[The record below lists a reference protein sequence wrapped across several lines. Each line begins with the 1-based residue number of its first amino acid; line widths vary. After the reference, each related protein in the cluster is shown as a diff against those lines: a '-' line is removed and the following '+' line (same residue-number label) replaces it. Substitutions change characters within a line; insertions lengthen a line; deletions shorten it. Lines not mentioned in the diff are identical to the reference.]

1 MDTAFL
7 FYNKHLHLVF
17 YIKNISLLGL
27 LVLVGFACDKSSN
40 NTEKTGKVVAKVNTS
55 SLFEEDLK
63 NLSPKGLSKSDSV
76 AFIQTFINKWAY
88 NEIFYQQA
96 TNYLT
101 EEELNIDKELE
112 EYKKELLTYK
122 FQKKLINEKL
132 DTNITLAQIE
142 EYYNANS
149 QNFLLKNN
157 IVKVLYVKT
166 PLNIPNIEKL
176 KKLCY
181 SSNPK
186 DAEQLKSLC
195 IQYANNFFMNED
207 TWLMFEDL
215 KKEINQLNEVP
226 EYNIQNGK
234 TFEFTDATSFYFLK
248 IIEVKSKNTLSP
260 LNFEINNIKNMLIN
274 QRKQKLITS
283 IKKDFFDKAKSNK
296 ELEIYN

>member
-1 MDTAFL
+1 M
-7 FYNKHLHLVF
+7 
-17 YIKNISLLGL
+17 
-27 LVLVGFACDKSSN
+27 
-40 NTEKTGKVVAKVNTS
+40 VAKVNSTP
-55 SLFEEDLK
+55 LFEDDLK
-63 NLSPKGLSKSDSV
+63 NIVPKGLTKSDSL
-76 AFIQTFINKWAY
+76 AFIQNIINKWAF

-96 TNYLT
+96 TNYLS

-122 FQKKLINEKL
+122 FQTKLINEKL
-132 DTNITLAQIE
+132 DTNVTLAQIE
-142 EYYNANS
+142 EYYNANP

-166 PLNIPNIEKL
+166 PLNIPNLEKL

-195 IQYANNFFMNED
+195 IQYANNFFMND
-207 TWLMFEDL
+207 HTWLMFEDL
-215 KKEINQLNEVP
+215 KKEINQLSEVP

-260 LNFEINNIKNMLIN
+260 LNFEIKNIKNMLIN

-283 IKKDFFDKAKSNK
+283 IKKDFFEKAKTNK

>member
-1 MDTAFL
+1 MSATL
-7 FYNKHLHLVF
+7 F
-17 YIKNISLLGL
+17 IKSFFSIGL
-27 LVLVGFACDKSSN
+27 LVLLFSSCDKTSN
-40 NTEKTGKVVAKVNTS
+40 KNENNGKVVAKVNSTT
-55 SLFEEDLK
+55 LFEDDLK
-63 NLSPKGLSKSDSV
+63 NIVPKGLTKSDSL
-76 AFIQTFINKWAY
+76 AFIQNIINKWAF

-96 TNYLT
+96 TNYLS

-122 FQKKLINEKL
+122 FQTKLINEKL
-132 DTNITLAQIE
+132 DTNVSLAQIE
-142 EYYNANS
+142 EYYNANP

-166 PLNIPNIEKL
+166 PLNIPNLEKL

-195 IQYANNFFMNED
+195 IQYANNFFMND
-207 TWLMFEDL
+207 NTWLMFEDL
-215 KKEINQLNEVP
+215 KKEINQLKEVP

-283 IKKDFFDKAKSNK
+283 IKKDFFEKAKTNQ